1 MLLIDSDNAMG
12 SAMGDVDDGLAVAAL
27 LRSGVPVAGLASVGG
42 NTSEAKADRN
52 NRTLGKLCGFAGPYF
67 RGIQA
72 GDVQDRID
80 RVRLKDPLRIVALG
94 PLTNVA
100 ALLGRSISEVIL
112 VGSNTSSPGR
122 FPPWW
127 PHEFNLT
134 HDRPAARAVFSS
146 SIPLTIVPLDVAR
159 AMQVGKRELRELR
172 GALGEYL
179 CRQSAR
185 WLTRSRLL
193 RGSSTFP
200 VYDLPAALYAIDPS
214 LVEVEETTA
223 RVHRNLWI
231 EFGKGGRPVRLVRG
245 FDARALW
252 RRLADQVSEPG

>member
-12 SAMGDVDDGLAVAAL
+12 SGMGDVDDGLAVAAL

-52 NRTLGKLCGFAGPYF
+52 NRALGKLCGFAGPYL
-67 RGIQA
+67 RA
-72 GDVQDRID
+72 DRID
-80 RVRLKDPLRIVALG
+80 RFPIEDPVRIVALG

-100 ALLGRSISEVIL
+100 ALLGRRISEVIL

-134 HDRPAARAVFSS
+134 HDRPAARAVFNS

-159 AMQVGKRELRELR
+159 EMRVGKRELKELR
-172 GALGEYL
+172 GELGEYL

-185 WLTRSRLL
+185 WLRRSRLL
-193 RGSSTFP
+193 RWSSTFP

-252 RRLADQVSEPG
+252 RTFTDLVSEPG